1 MIRFKFGIET
11 RLSLGVANL
20 KLSILASVAVVGGVL
35 CNPEAK
41 AQGWN
46 LEQCVEYAL
55 EHNIEV
61 RQRLLEV
68 RQGELAVREQKD
80 QALPNLSGY
89 GSESFSFGRG
99 LTSDNTY
106 ANRNTSSF
114 SVGAQISLPLFQGL
128 RVVRGVKYSNTS
140 LRALVEE
147 SEAVKDNVTVNVI
160 AQYLQALYA
169 RENLEVARM
178 SLGVS
183 QDELRRQEQLLEAG
197 KIPELDLYEAK
208 AQVSRDELT
217 VVTAVNDSVM
227 AMLDL
232 ANLLNLENDG
242 SFDILPLPEN
252 IDEAIPSVEQV
263 WSAMLIGNHSLQA
276 ANIQREAAAQ
286 NVDVSKSGY
295 LPTLSFSAG
304 LGTNYYKTS
313 GFDNDTFAQQMRHNF
328 AKSLGFSLNIPIF
341 DGFSTRNSINR
352 AKIQQTN
359 ADLNLENTRQTLYK
373 TITTAYQQAVAAER
387 KEKTSDVAVES
398 TKAAFDAM
406 RVKYDNGRANA
417 TEFEKSQSDYV
428 SALAE
433 RLQARFERI
442 LRTRILRYYE
452 NSQLF

>member
-1 MIRFKFGIET
+1 MISRSFKIAF
-11 RLSLGVANL
+11 SVVCVFCVVADTF
-20 KLSILASVAVVGGVL
+20 
-35 CNPEAK
+35 
-41 AQGWN
+41 AQGWS
-46 LEQCVEYAL
+46 LEQCVDYAI

-61 RQRLLEV
+61 RQRMLEV

-80 QALPNLSGY
+80 QILPNMSGY

-114 SVGAQISLPLFQGL
+114 SVGAQLSLPLFQGL

-140 LRALVEE
+140 LRALVEQ

-169 RENLEVARM
+169 RESLEVAKM
-178 SLGVS
+178 SLEVS
-183 QDELRRQEQLLEAG
+183 KDELRRREQLLEAG

-217 VVTAVNDSVM
+217 VVNAVNDSTI

-232 ANLLNLENDG
+232 ANLLNVENDP
-242 SFDILPLPEN
+242 SFDIRPLPEN
-252 IDEAIPSVEQV
+252 IDEGIPSVDQV
-263 WSAMLIGNHSLQA
+263 WGAMLIDNHTLKA
-276 ANIQREAAAQ
+276 ANIQRDAAAQ
-286 NVDVSKSGY
+286 NVEVSKSGY

-313 GFDNDTFAQQMRHNF
+313 GFDNGPFSDQMKHNF
-328 AKSLGFSLNIPIF
+328 SKSLGFSLNIPLF
-341 DGFSTRNSINR
+341 DGFSTRNSVNR
-352 AKIQQTN
+352 AKLQQLN
-359 ADLNLENTRQTLYK
+359 ADINLENTRQTLYK
-373 TITTAYQQAVAAER
+373 TITTAHAQAVAAER

-417 TEFEKSQSDYV
+417 TEYEKSKADYTN
-428 SALAE
+428 ALSE
-433 RLQARFERI
+433 RLQARYERI

-452 NSQLF
+452 NGDINR

>member
-1 MIRFKFGIET
+1 MT
-11 RLSLGVANL
+11 RLKLRIENL
-20 KLSILASVAVVGGVL
+20 KLRILASVAIICGVFGD
-35 CNPEAK
+35 ASVY
-41 AQGWN
+41 AQGWS
-46 LEQCVEYAL
+46 LEQCVDYAI

-61 RQRLLEV
+61 RQRMLEV

-80 QALPNLSGY
+80 QVLPHLSGY

-99 LTSDNTY
+99 LTADNTY

-114 SVGAQISLPLFQGL
+114 SVGAQLSIPLFQGL

-140 LRALVEE
+140 LRALVEQ

-169 RENLEVARM
+169 RETLEVARM
-178 SLGVS
+178 SLGVA
-183 QDELRRQEQLLEAG
+183 QDELRRREELLAAG

-217 VVTAVNDSVM
+217 VVNAVNDSTI

-242 SFDILPLPEN
+242 SFDITPLPEN
-252 IDEAIPSVEQV
+252 LDEVIPSVDQV
-263 WSAMLIGNHSLQA
+263 WSAMLIDNHTLQA
-276 ANIQREAAAQ
+276 ANIQRDAAAQ
-286 NVDVSKSGY
+286 NVLVSKSGY

-313 GFDNDTFAQQMRHNF
+313 GFDNDSFSDQMRHNF
-328 AKSLGFSLNIPIF
+328 SKSLGFSLNIPIF
-341 DGFSTRNSINR
+341 DGFSTRNSVNR
-352 AKIQQTN
+352 AKIQQLN

-373 TITTAYQQAVAAER
+373 TITSAHAQAIAAER
-387 KEKTSDVAVES
+387 KEKTSDVTVES

-417 TEFEKSQSDYV
+417 TEYEKSKADYTN
-428 SALAE
+428 ALSE
-433 RLQARFERI
+433 RLQARYERI

-452 NSQLF
+452 NGVINH